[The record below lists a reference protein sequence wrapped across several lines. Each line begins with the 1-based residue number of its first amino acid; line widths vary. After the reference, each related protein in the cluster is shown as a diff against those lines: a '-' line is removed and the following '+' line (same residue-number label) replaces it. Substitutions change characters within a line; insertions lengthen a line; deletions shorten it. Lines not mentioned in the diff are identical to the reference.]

1 MNKRLT
7 VLLALALVFA
17 LLLAACGKERP
28 TAEPQATDAQGQT
41 VAPTVQ
47 PLEVSLTA
55 AVMTY
60 NTWSSP
66 NGLTVNLSATPSQ
79 HENDHS
85 AEFVIRVGD
94 VEELR
99 VPCEWDGSA
108 YTASA
113 DLNAKNGYGY
123 YLVIRNES
131 GASQELTVNSPDV
144 MNEPLL
150 VNMAEA
156 LDSYCILNVESAS
169 ITDGVL
175 TVDNGNVTVQTPAIT
190 VAGETVTCTDAALV
204 LTLDDQEISRIS
216 LTLIPTEVD
225 GSFEQTL
232 RGTPFE
238 VGELAD
244 GQELKLRLEATLS
257 DGQILTAVGTTWL
270 CSGGELQGSVG

>member
-7 VLLALALVFA
+7 VLLALTLVCA

-28 TAEPQATDAQGQT
+28 EAEPQAADAQGQT
-41 VAPTVQ
+41 AAPTVQ

-55 AVMTY
+55 ADLTY

-79 HENDHS
+79 HEDSHS

-99 VPCEWDGSA
+99 VPCEWDGAA
-108 YTASA
+108 YTATA

-131 GASQELTVNSPDV
+131 GASQELTVDSPDT
-144 MNEPLL
+144 MKQPLL
-150 VNMAEA
+150 VNMADALEA
-156 LDSYCILNVESAS
+156 YCTLNLETAN

-175 TVDNGNVTVQTPAIT
+175 TVDSGSVMVQAPAVTVDGKA
-190 VAGETVTCTDAALV
+190 VTCTDAALV
-204 LTLDDQEISRIS
+204 LTLDEQEIGRVS
-216 LTLIPTEVD
+216 LTLMPV
-225 GSFEQTL
+225 GANGGYEQTL

-257 DGQILTAVGTTWL
+257 DGQVLTAVGTTWL
-270 CSGGELQGSVG
+270 YSGGELQGTVG